1 MLLLR
6 NISLLQ
12 FKNYKQS
19 EFRFD
24 RRLVGICGRNGV
36 GKTNLLDAIYYL
48 CFTRSYFTKSDA
60 LNQSQ
65 GSAGFRIEAAFS
77 LGNQHEAVLCILREN
92 GKKEFL
98 RNGEGY
104 EKFSDYVGKFPCVMV
119 APDDL
124 HMITGGSEERRRFL
138 DTLLCQLDPNYLK
151 CLIKYNR
158 TLQQKNS
165 HLRALAEKR
174 QDDNQLLDVYDSQLM
189 ESGNS
194 IFQKRKE
201 FTSGLIESIKK
212 FYFEIAGR
220 PEALELDY
228 ESQLLERGFDQLLK
242 DSRERDLITQ
252 RSTAG
257 IQRDEIEIKL
267 MDQSFRAIASQ
278 GQRKSL
284 LFAMKMAEFE
294 ILKKEKGFAPILLLD
309 DVFEKLDEG
318 RMSNLLNWACIRN
331 EGQVFITDTHCQR
344 IIREFQELGVEGQQI
359 HL

>member
-1 MLLLR
+1 
-6 NISLLQ
+6 
-12 FKNYKQS
+12 
-19 EFRFD
+19 
-24 RRLVGICGRNGV
+24 
-36 GKTNLLDAIYYL
+36 
-48 CFTRSYFTKSDA
+48 
-60 LNQSQ
+60 
-65 GSAGFRIEAAFS
+65 
-77 LGNQHEAVLCILREN
+77 
-92 GKKEFL
+92 
-98 RNGEGY
+98 
-104 EKFSDYVGKFPCVMV
+104 
-119 APDDL
+119 
-124 HMITGGSEERRRFL
+124 
-138 DTLLCQLDPNYLK
+138 
-151 CLIKYNR
+151 
-158 TLQQKNS
+158 
-165 HLRALAEKR
+165 
-174 QDDNQLLDVYDSQLM
+174 M